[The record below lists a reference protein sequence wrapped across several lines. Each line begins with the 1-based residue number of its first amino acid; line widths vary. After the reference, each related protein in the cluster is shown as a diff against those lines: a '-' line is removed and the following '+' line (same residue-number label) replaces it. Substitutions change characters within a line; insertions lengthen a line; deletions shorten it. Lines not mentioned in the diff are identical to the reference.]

1 MPTTFTE
8 DATSPSAS
16 LATGADPDT
25 DSSETGPLKD
35 INITRRASSPKASLS
50 KGVESDTA
58 RAETVSPGGTNVTDR
73 AIPSTA
79 SLPLQVNPA
88 TVQTE
93 AKPQSR
99 VDHARSTAEE
109 IVALQMISN
118 LGAAPTEGL
127 ASSPGQ
133 QETEA
138 RTEDV
143 ADNPSDEAS
152 VATVTLDTT
161 SEEDDVVSPQRVLED
176 ELGSVM
182 SPALHQVTPRIHLV
196 RHHPRPLS
204 RCTQPSIPI

>member
-1 MPTTFTE
+1 M
-8 DATSPSAS
+8 S
-16 LATGADPDT
+16 L
-25 DSSETGPLKD
+25 L
-35 INITRRASSPKASLS
+35 
-50 KGVESDTA
+50 KGVEPDTA
-58 RAETVSPGGTNVTDR
+58 RAETVSPGGTNIIEG

-79 SLPLQVNPA
+79 SLPLQDNSA
-88 TVQTE
+88 TVQRE

-118 LGAAPTEGL
+118 LGDTSTEGL

-138 RTEDV
+138 HTKDV
-143 ADNPSDEAS
+143 AGNPSDEAS

-161 SEEDDVVSPQRVLED
+161 SKEDDAVSTQRVLED

-182 SPALHQVTPRIHLV
+182 SPTLSSSDPKDPPSATPSQTLIQMH
-196 RHHPRPLS
+196 
-204 RCTQPSIPI
+204 TASIPI

>member
-1 MPTTFTE
+1 M
-8 DATSPSAS
+8 
-16 LATGADPDT
+16 
-25 DSSETGPLKD
+25 
-35 INITRRASSPKASLS
+35 S

-58 RAETVSPGGTNVTDR
+58 RAETVSPGGTDVTKG

-79 SLPLQVNPA
+79 PLPLQDNPA

-118 LGAAPTEGL
+118 LGATSTEGL

-133 QETEA
+133 QETKA
-138 RTEDV
+138 HTKDV
-143 ADNPSDEAS
+143 ADNLSDEAS

-161 SEEDDVVSPQRVLED
+161 SEEDNVVCTQRVLED

-182 SPALHQVTPRIHLV
+182 SPALSPSDPKDSPSVAPSQTLIQMHTAFNYQFEEARSELTGRTTSGLCATSYA
-196 RHHPRPLS
+196 S
-204 RCTQPSIPI
+204 RRAFGQY